1 MRVSVTQLPITSPAP
16 INGEAHSWEPLLKA
30 LAVLAG
36 YSAALFAACA
46 AVYVSQL
53 NTGPDVQADSGM
65 CAWGDAM
72 LFGAV
77 FGSVALF
84 PTGLGLYFLRPL
96 RVFWTLLAIAALA
109 LAVTGLVCA
118 AVVAFMSNLPNP
130 PFIGQAGLF
139 FSVMRVLGAPLLAV
153 AFLLCACLA
162 PTRFARWALLGATV
176 IEGVAAVYCLLH
188 WFILPHF
195 R

>member
-1 MRVSVTQLPITSPAP
+1 MASPAP
-16 INGEAHSWEPLLKA
+16 INGEAYSWKPLLKA

-36 YSAALFAACA
+36 YSAALFAASA
-46 AVYVSQL
+46 AVYVRQL
-53 NTGPDVQADSGM
+53 NTGPDVQADAGM
-65 CAWGDAM
+65 YAWGDVM

-96 RVFWTLLAIAALA
+96 RVFWTFLAVAALA
-109 LAVTGLVCA
+109 LSVTGPVCA
-118 AVVAFMSNLPNP
+118 AVVAFMSSLPNP
-130 PFIGQAGLF
+130 PFIVQACLF
-139 FSVMRVLGAPLLAV
+139 FSLMRVLGAPLLAL

-162 PTRFARWALLGATV
+162 PTRFARWTLVGATAL
-176 IEGVAAVYCLLH
+176 ESLAAVYSLLH

>member
-1 MRVSVTQLPITSPAP
+1 MTSPAP
-16 INGEAHSWEPLLKA
+16 INGEAHSWKPLLKA

-36 YSAALFAACA
+36 YSAALLEACA
-46 AVYVSQL
+46 AVYVRQL
-53 NTGPDVQADSGM
+53 NTGPDVQADAGM
-65 CAWGDAM
+65 YAWGDAM

-96 RVFWTLLAIAALA
+96 RVFWTILALAALA
-109 LAVTGLVCA
+109 LAVTGPVCA
-118 AVVAFMSNLPNP
+118 VALELLRSLPNP
-130 PFIGQAGLF
+130 PFWVQLF
-139 FSVMRVLGAPLLAV
+139 TCFSVFRALAAPLLAL

-162 PTRFARWALLGATV
+162 PTRFSRWALLGATV
-176 IEGVAAVYCLLH
+176 LEGVAAVYSLAH
-188 WFILPHF
+188 WFIVPHF

>member
-1 MRVSVTQLPITSPAP
+1 MTSPAP
-16 INGEAHSWEPLLKA
+16 IDGGAHSWKPLLKA
-30 LAVLAG
+30 FAILVG

-46 AVYVSQL
+46 AVYVRQL
-53 NTGPDVQADSGM
+53 NTGPDVQADAGM
-65 CAWGDAM
+65 YAWGDAM

-96 RVFWTLLAIAALA
+96 RVFWTMLAIAALA
-109 LAVTGLVCA
+109 LAVTGPVCA
-118 AVVAFMSNLPNP
+118 AVLELLRPRPNP
-130 PFIGQAGLF
+130 PAFLLLF
-139 FSVMRVLGAPLLAV
+139 DSLSLFRTLAAPLLAP

-162 PTRFARWALLGATV
+162 PTRFARWALLGATAL
-176 IEGVAAVYCLLH
+176 EGSVAAYSLVH
-188 WFILPHF
+188 WFIVPLF